1 MHSYRQPL
9 LYESEENKKSFF
21 RKVVFPLII
30 LFNIASTTYL
40 LIANS
45 LKYGEYQKRSS
56 YVIFHVPNTTS
67 DYYIVRADLNGT
79 VNCSSDALFTFNVT
93 TVFNNIIRK
102 DTANTLFVTVYWLS
116 IAVAVF
122 LNIVGISE
130 AIIDHCTYDES
141 KESNWCFKSI
151 LSIGSQLLQKGSF
164 IFPTYF
170 IGIFNYTQVC
180 LNHHTKQS
188 LFILHHT
195 YIGIAISLI
204 SMIYL
209 IIWTL
214 ACCDTRRN
222 VDNDNILW
230 VKFRETLTC
239 ENQSAC
245 GIVGI
250 LLCLPVIPLG
260 IYGIFV
266 WITSLM
272 ESLLKIKAI
281 LISSN
286 LLVGIIFEIIRHC
299 RHK

>member
-1 MHSYRQPL
+1 MM
-9 LYESEENKKSFF
+9 
-21 RKVVFPLII
+21 
-30 LFNIASTTYL
+30 NIKNGT
-40 LIANS
+40 
-45 LKYGEYQKRSS
+45 R
-56 YVIFHVPNTTS
+56 
-67 DYYIVRADLNGT
+67 LNGT
-79 VNCSSDALFTFNVT
+79 VNCSSDALFTFDVT

-116 IAVAVF
+116 IIVAVF
-122 LNIVGISE
+122 LNIVGISQ
-130 AIIDHCTYDES
+130 AIIDHCTYDDS
-141 KESNWCFKSI
+141 KGSNWCLKSI

-180 LNHHTKQS
+180 LNHHTKES

-222 VDNDNILW
+222 IRNDNILW
-230 VKFRETLTC
+230 VKLLETLTC
-239 ENQSAC
+239 ENELAC
-245 GIVGI
+245 GIVTI

-260 IYGIFV
+260 VYGVFV

-286 LLVGIIFEIIRHC
+286 LLIGITYEITKHC
-299 RHK
+299 RYE